1 MSDTGIE
8 YGENHY
14 VVSAA
19 RMNAIMQSIIIFT
32 VRTHG
37 RLSRKLLSTVHRL
50 TVLVV
55 SVSITLTEIA
65 SWAAARP
72 ADS

>member
-1 MSDTGIE
+1 MSDTGFE

-37 RLSRKLLSTVHRL
+37 RLSRKTAIHRAQAH
-50 TVLVV
+50 
-55 SVSITLTEIA
+55 SAGGICIE
-65 SWAAARP
+65 
-72 ADS
+72 